1 MQPPIIR
8 DDGPQPVRGFYQ
20 RVEKNRPRDLSIVKR
35 LAGRDERKPILSER
49 EPYGDYS
56 DSRSFQN
63 QTNSQQTGCE
73 VKKRAGEFSRS
84 PVADSPSVRSS
95 GQAVLDSQAQNLIW
109 WEQPWFLEWERLAK
123 ASIR

>member
-63 QTNSQQTGCE
+63 QTSSQQDAIKSYFDGPMFQE
-73 VKKRAGEFSRS
+73 WLSLARKHRS
-84 PVADSPSVRSS
+84 TQETS
-95 GQAVLDSQAQNLIW
+95 G
-109 WEQPWFLEWERLAK
+109 
-123 ASIR
+123 

>member
-56 DSRSFQN
+56 DSRSFQD
-63 QTNSQQTGCE
+63 QTSSQPP
-73 VKKRAGEFSRS
+73 F
-84 PVADSPSVRSS
+84 
-95 GQAVLDSQAQNLIW
+95 
-109 WEQPWFLEWERLAK
+109 WEAEWFAEWLRLA
-123 ASIR
+123 RGL